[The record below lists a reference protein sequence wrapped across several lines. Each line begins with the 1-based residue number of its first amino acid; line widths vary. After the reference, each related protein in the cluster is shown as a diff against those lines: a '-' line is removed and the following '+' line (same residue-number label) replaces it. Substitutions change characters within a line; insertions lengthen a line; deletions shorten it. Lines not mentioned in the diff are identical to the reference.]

1 MACQISSWKELKLKL
16 TTEHAPLTISETD
29 HSYTIICSSSVADG
43 VLECIQ
49 NFFKENALREEF
61 VAAATV
67 GMATVVDKYLKNEI
81 TAVCSD
87 FVACSVTVNVVVD
100 DVSRG
105 TGFVVRG
112 TVHGLKNAVKRMQV
126 LLAKV
131 IEREKTI
138 DRPGILQYLQSARGQ
153 QTIESIEAKRRACIE
168 EVAENAAGKPVAIT
182 AGAGPAGKLTI
193 SVGKKFTM
201 KIVVGDIT
209 EYKVDAVVNAANR
222 SLDHAGGV
230 ARSIVDKGMT
240 VCQLCLIS
248 VIIVIAAAAA

>member
-1 MACQISSWKELKLKL
+1 MACQISSWQELKMKL

-29 HSYTIICSSSVADG
+29 HSYKITCSSSVADG

-49 NFFKENALREEF
+49 NFFKENAVREEF
-61 VAAATV
+61 VATAMV

-87 FVACSVTVNVVVD
+87 FSACSVTVNVVVD

-126 LLAKV
+126 LLEKV

-138 DRPGILQYLQSARGQ
+138 NRPGILQYLQSARGQ
-153 QTIESIEAKRRACIE
+153 QSIRSIEAQRQACIK
-168 EVAENAAGKPVAIT
+168 EVVESAAGKPVAIT
-182 AGAGPAGKLTI
+182 AAAGPAGKLTI
-193 SVGKKFTM
+193 SVGKKFTI
-201 KIVVGDIT
+201 KIVLGDIT
-209 EYKVDAVVNAANR
+209 EYKVDAIVNAANR
-222 SLDHAGGV
+222 SLDHTGGV
-230 ARSIVDKGMT
+230 AGSIVDKGT
-240 VCQLCLIS
+240 RQFASFILY
-248 VIIVIAAAAA
+248 